1 MSVTVTPLFHVGGTK
16 QRKSDAL
23 DGISGL
29 GQKGEKFHRTHPD
42 VRRRLRHR
50 PGRQGLRHGAPV
62 WPSGLSHGT
71 GQTNR
76 YESELPFLSSG
87 KAHNRNALFIYA
99 VSCISACF
107 MLRWQ

>member
-1 MSVTVTPLFHVGGTK
+1 MSAARNSEDQMPWTGF
-16 QRKSDAL
+16 
-23 DGISGL
+23 
-29 GQKGEKFHRTHPD
+29 
-42 VRRRLRHR
+42 
-50 PGRQGLRHGAPV
+50 PV
-62 WPSGLSHGT
+62 WGRKEKSFIGLILMFGAGFVIGQVARGFVMALLYGPGLSHGT

-87 KAHNRNALFIYA
+87 KAHNRSALFIYA